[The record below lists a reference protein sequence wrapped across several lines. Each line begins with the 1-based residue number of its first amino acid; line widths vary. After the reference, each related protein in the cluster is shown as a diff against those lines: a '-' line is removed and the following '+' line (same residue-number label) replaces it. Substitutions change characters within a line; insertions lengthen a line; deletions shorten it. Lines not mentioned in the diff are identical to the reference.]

1 MLIKILRR
9 DEVTIHFVNKNIL
22 LVLSK
27 VLTRLLE
34 FSTNDSIRVSLVKS
48 CVTILANLL
57 GDDDTN
63 DTVCD
68 KLLKETCILEI
79 LVKEIP
85 FTMKYAYLYQ
95 YIHRDLTFF
104 YHNLSLAD
112 DMWCI
117 SKLLTDGIMEA
128 IFKLMLTFKDYPES
142 V

>member
-34 FSTNDSIRVSLVKS
+34 FST
-48 CVTILANLL
+48 TILANLL